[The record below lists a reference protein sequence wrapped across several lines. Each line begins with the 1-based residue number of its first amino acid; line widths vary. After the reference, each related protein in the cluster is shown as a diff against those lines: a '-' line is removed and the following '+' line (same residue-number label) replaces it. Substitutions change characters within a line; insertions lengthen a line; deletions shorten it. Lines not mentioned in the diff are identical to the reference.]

1 MKIVKRSAIA
11 SSFRVEQ
18 VRGMFDVPNTTEVV
32 HEWDVSLPLE
42 ERPDWKIGLVVGQS
56 GAGKTVIARE
66 LFADAHFHEASEWD
80 PEKAIVDCF
89 PPEVEGKDIIG
100 ALSSVGLSSPPHWL
114 KRFSHLS
121 NGQKFRCELAR
132 CLLLD
137 VETVIFDEFTSV
149 VDRDVAKI
157 CSVAIA
163 KSIRRRLRPRFV
175 ALSCHYD
182 IIDWLQPDWLYDVS
196 AARFEW
202 RTLRR
207 HPEIRIDVHRCDRRA
222 WTMFREHHY
231 LSHDL
236 NPTAR
241 CYVLMWGKKP
251 VAFHATL
258 AMFGQPGARR
268 GTRSVVLPDY
278 QGAGIGVR
286 MMNFMGELHVS
297 QGIKYFFTTSHPAF
311 IRSCAKNPLWEMIRK
326 PGRAPAQ
333 TAGKGNR
340 DIGVDF
346 RKTQARGRLTAS
358 FKFVGSGR

>member
-1 MKIVKRSAIA
+1 
-11 SSFRVEQ
+11 
-18 VRGMFDVPNTTEVV
+18 
-32 HEWDVSLPLE
+32 
-42 ERPDWKIGLVVGQS
+42 
-56 GAGKTVIARE
+56 
-66 LFADAHFHEASEWD
+66 
-80 PEKAIVDCF
+80 
-89 PPEVEGKDIIG
+89 
-100 ALSSVGLSSPPHWL
+100 
-114 KRFSHLS
+114 
-121 NGQKFRCELAR
+121 
-132 CLLLD
+132 
-137 VETVIFDEFTSV
+137 
-149 VDRDVAKI
+149 
-157 CSVAIA
+157 
-163 KSIRRRLRPRFV
+163 V

-196 AARFEW
+196 AVRFEW

-222 WTMFREHHY
+222 WTMYREHHY

-311 IRSCAKNPLWEMIRK
+311 IRSCARNPLWEMIRK

-333 TAGKGNR
+333 RPEKAIAILAWTFAR
-340 DIGVDF
+340 
-346 RKTQARGRLTAS
+346 RKRADD
-358 FKFVGSGR
+358 

>member
-1 MKIVKRSAIA
+1 MEQRSIFITR
-11 SSFRVEQ
+11 SR
-18 VRGMFDVPNTTEVV
+18 T
-32 HEWDVSLPLE
+32 LP
-42 ERPDWKIGLVVGQS
+42 
-56 GAGKTVIARE
+56 
-66 LFADAHFHEASEWD
+66 
-80 PEKAIVDCF
+80 
-89 PPEVEGKDIIG
+89 
-100 ALSSVGLSSPPHWL
+100 PPHWL

-258 AMFGQPGARR
+258 PWTTQSAAIRTLAQSVLLTPEPQLPPAVDRGQTDVLAAKLTFTLPGA
-268 GTRSVVLPDY
+268 P
-278 QGAGIGVR
+278 
-286 MMNFMGELHVS
+286 GESEARIVE
-297 QGIKYFFTTSHPAF
+297 FAVAMTTSQQPSSTALPVTTPSRAQVVTKVAIHEAVFPS
-311 IRSCAKNPLWEMIRK
+311 RKNSL
-326 PGRAPAQ
+326 
-333 TAGKGNR
+333 
-340 DIGVDF
+340 
-346 RKTQARGRLTAS
+346 AR
-358 FKFVGSGR
+358 